1 MSQESLVSI
10 IIPCKEVDNYTR
22 ECIEYCKRLDYSN
35 FEIILLPDTF
45 PQTINGVKVIP
56 TGSVSPGVKRNKGVE
71 TAKGEFCAFVDND
84 AYPRSDWLTNAL
96 SILKD
101 QRVGGVGGPGL
112 TPEEDGIMQKAGGY
126 VLSSFMVGALS
137 SRYKTKSSVESED
150 IHSCN
155 FISRKAVIKEA
166 GGWNEKYWP
175 GEDTLMC
182 LAIRKLGKKLIE
194 SSEIVVYHHRRSL
207 FKPHLKQ
214 VSRFGEHRGFFVKK
228 FPQNSVRLTYFLPSL
243 LVLSFVIGIFVSLFF
258 PIFTFVMLFGTIF
271 YLSLSL
277 AAAASQVKKL
287 RFVLSI
293 WLGIIATHL
302 IYGCFFLSGLAKREL
317 KR

>member
-1 MSQESLVSI
+1 
-10 IIPCKEVDNYTR
+10 
-22 ECIEYCKRLDYSN
+22 
-35 FEIILLPDTF
+35 
-45 PQTINGVKVIP
+45 
-56 TGSVSPGVKRNKGVE
+56 
-71 TAKGEFCAFVDND
+71 
-84 AYPRSDWLTNAL
+84 
-96 SILKD
+96 
-101 QRVGGVGGPGL
+101 
-112 TPEEDGIMQKAGGY
+112 MQKAGGY
-126 VLSSFMVGALS
+126 VLSSFMVGTLS
-137 SRYKTKSSVESED
+137 SRYKTKSSVESDD

-155 FISRKAVIKEA
+155 FIARKSVILEA

-182 LAIRKLGKKLIE
+182 LGIRKLGKKLIE

-207 FKPHLKQ
+207 FKSHLKQ

-243 LVLSFVIGIFVSLFF
+243 LVLSLVTGIFISLFF
-258 PIFTFVMLFGTIF
+258 PVFAFVLLFGLAF
-271 YLSLSL
+271 YLALSL
-277 AAAASQVKKL
+277 VAAASQVKKPQ
-287 RFVLSI
+287 FVLSV